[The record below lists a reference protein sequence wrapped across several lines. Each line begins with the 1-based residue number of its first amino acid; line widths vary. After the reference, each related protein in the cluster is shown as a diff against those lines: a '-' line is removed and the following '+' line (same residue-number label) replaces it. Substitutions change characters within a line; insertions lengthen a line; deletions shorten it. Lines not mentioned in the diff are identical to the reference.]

1 VAKKRDETTA
11 GKLSAQLWSALGYL
25 AKKRTKRELLDAS
38 TKIDVI
44 IEGKVG
50 RSKICEH
57 VVGVLEVAADS
68 QRASTEACD
77 ATHLIALL
85 LRVISPNA
93 DKVKKSIADY
103 HAEHKVLPEASADE
117 LANAKQ
123 FQQLLRSHVIKPVAG
138 AITFE
143 VSAETR

>member
-1 VAKKRDETTA
+1 MAKKRDEATA
-11 GKLSAQLWSALGYL
+11 GKLSAQLWTALGYL
-25 AKKRTKRELLDAS
+25 AKKRTKRELLDDS
-38 TKIDVI
+38 TKIDVL

-68 QRASTEACD
+68 QRASSEACD

-85 LRVISPNA
+85 LRNA
-93 DKVKKSIADY
+93 LDAATLKKQIADY
-103 HAEHKVLPEASADE
+103 HAKNKSLPECTAAE
-117 LANAKQ
+117 LADAKQ
-123 FQQLLRSHVIKPVAG
+123 FQQLLRSHEMKPVAG

-143 VSAETR
+143 VPAETR